1 MTTGY
6 MMKEFLEMEHQRTK
20 LMFQLDRNCPWLLY
34 ENLHAT

>member
-20 LMFQLDRNCPWLLY
+20 LMFQLDRPWLLY